1 MNLSSRILRNSLY
14 IAALA
19 FSAVSV
25 SASAETLLSLNK
37 KATAST
43 KDNSSRVASKAVDG
57 NTGSRWA
64 SYPVD
69 STWFTVDLGKT
80 FDISRVKLNW
90 EAAYGKGY
98 KIQVSND
105 GSKWTDV
112 FSTTTGNG
120 DIDDLSVSGNGR
132 YVRMLGTE
140 RGTKFGY
147 SLWEFEV
154 YGAESTGGGNVSS
167 SSSSS
172 SSSSAKSS
180 SSSSSSSSANSSS
193 SAPASSSSSAKS
205 SSSSSKSS
213 TPSTG
218 GVTLE
223 WFIPDARENGEYL
236 ELSDIGGYELR
247 YKKVTDT
254 EYTTIFIED
263 GSVDS
268 YTLNKLNGDY
278 EFSIAAYDTDG
289 LFSEFVTVE
298 PRS

>member
-1 MNLSSRILRNSLY
+1 MNLSSRILRNTFY

-25 SASAETLLSLNK
+25 SASADTLLSLNK
-37 KATAST
+37 KVTASS

-105 GSKWTDV
+105 GSKWSDV
-112 FSTTTGNG
+112 FTTTSGNG
-120 DIDDLSVSGNGR
+120 GIDDLSVNGNGR

-154 YGAESTGGGNVSS
+154 YG
-167 SSSSS
+167 
-172 SSSSAKSS
+172 
-180 SSSSSSSSANSSS
+180 
-193 SAPASSSSSAKS
+193 
-205 SSSSSKSS
+205 
-213 TPSTG
+213 
-218 GVTLE
+218 
-223 WFIPDARENGEYL
+223 GEF
-236 ELSDIGGYELR
+236 
-247 YKKVTDT
+247 T
-254 EYTTIFIED
+254 
-263 GSVDS
+263 
-268 YTLNKLNGDY
+268 
-278 EFSIAAYDTDG
+278 
-289 LFSEFVTVE
+289 
-298 PRS
+298 

>member
-1 MNLSSRILRNSLY
+1 MNLSSRILRNTFY
-14 IAALA
+14 VAALV

-43 KDNSSRVASKAVDG
+43 KDSSSRVASKAVDG
-57 NTGSRWA
+57 NTGTRWA

-69 STWFTVDLGKT
+69 STWFTVDLGKS
-80 FDISRVKLNW
+80 FDISRVKLSW
-90 EAAYGKGY
+90 ESAYGKGY

-105 GSKWTDV
+105 GSKWSDV
-112 FSTTTGNG
+112 FTTTTGNG
-120 DIDDLSVSGNGR
+120 GVDDLSVSGNGR

-147 SLWEFEV
+147 SLWEFQV
-154 YGAESTGGGNVSS
+154 YGTDSGSSNVSP

-180 SSSSSSSSANSSS
+180 SSSSSSSKANSSS
-193 SAPASSSSSAKS
+193 SKPASSSSSAKS

-213 TPSTG
+213 TATTN

-223 WFIPDARENGEYL
+223 WSIPDMRENGEYL
-236 ELSDIGGYELR
+236 ELDDIGGYELR
-247 YKKVTDT
+247 YKKATDT
-254 EYTTIFIED
+254 AYTTIIIED
-263 GSVDS
+263 GGVDS
-268 YTLNKLNGDY
+268 YTLNKLSGDY
-278 EFSIAAYDTDG
+278 EFSIATYDTDG
-289 LFSEFVTVE
+289 LFSEFVTLE